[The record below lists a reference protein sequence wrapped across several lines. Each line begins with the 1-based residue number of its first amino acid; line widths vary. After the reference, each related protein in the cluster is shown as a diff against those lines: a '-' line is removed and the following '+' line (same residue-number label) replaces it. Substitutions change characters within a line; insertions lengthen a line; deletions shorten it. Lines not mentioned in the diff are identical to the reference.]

1 MQNLATDSMVLNALR
16 LEKEIFWMEHKYF
29 PEEKIQHLWATKN
42 AKLTSLLGP
51 AAPTETFDLSG
62 ESHQMP
68 PSTQSMTRAQSNNL
82 ATHNMDRLNSCSR
95 DSLSM
100 TRKRSSTSQYGPS
113 SVTINGGTGPSVLI
127 DSFQSDTENPF
138 SSYSTTMDRAPK
150 IRRTGLGQHSLEATV
165 YENPEDFYTSSPEGH
180 QGLSPTIPVN
190 YPTSRRYPHRTTPS
204 PRQAFNPTLSQSP
217 ATPTTGELTNATT
230 LTSAAMSRQTS
241 TAASSFCGGMSNL
254 KLNPRTSDVISDTSI
269 NEEDSPLEFSSSLHN
284 ESSFLLLDV
293 DRSHLIGHT
302 GGMVDDANSQS
313 SAVPLFSSSFPLSP
327 SFADVTSMKRSSST
341 ETNASAQ
348 SRLSRRSQEQGI
360 LSSRPLAPK
369 IHNGEPMSRESSS
382 SEHPLIRM
390 ISEDGSSKDVVSI
403 PKAPYVR
410 PPHDKVMCNLCTD
423 RPQGFRGEHELRRHT
438 DRKHSLV
445 HKAWIC
451 QDISKDKK
459 FLASCKKCT
468 SGKKYNAYYNAAAHL
483 RRTHFNPKQKG
494 VKGKMLPKEK
504 RGGKGGGD
512 QPSMETLKL
521 WMVETEEYAPEN
533 LPPQDDDDDDDE
545 ADEEDA
551 NSNLPDDNPEEASAP
566 VGLEPSAAPAPSLD
580 VSHADPL
587 LDISPLYSSSTALQP
602 SRHRDNTSSQLTGSA
617 ANVADLFD
625 LSSTSLQLSQHRDN
639 TSLQLTA
646 PVANAADLFDLSL
659 ETSMHA
665 NPDEMFFDMSPF
677 AENPDVSF
685 GLDPS
690 SAFPF

>member
-1 MQNLATDSMVLNALR
+1 MN
-16 LEKEIFWMEHKYF
+16 
-29 PEEKIQHLWATKN
+29 
-42 AKLTSLLGP
+42 
-51 AAPTETFDLSG
+51 
-62 ESHQMP
+62 
-68 PSTQSMTRAQSNNL
+68 
-82 ATHNMDRLNSCSR
+82 
-95 DSLSM
+95 
-100 TRKRSSTSQYGPS
+100 RKRSSTSQYGPS
-113 SVTINGGTGPSVLI
+113 SVTSNGGAGPSVLI
-127 DSFQSDTENPF
+127 DNFQSDTENPF
-138 SSYSTTMDRAPK
+138 SSYSTTTDRPPK
-150 IRRTGLGQHSLEATV
+150 MQRTGLGQNSLVAV
-165 YENPEDFYTSSPEGH
+165 YDDPKDFYTSSPEGH

-190 YPTSRRYPHRTTPS
+190 HPTSRRYSHHRISPS
-204 PRQAFNPTLSQSP
+204 PRQAFNSTLSQSP

-254 KLNPRTSDVISDTSI
+254 KLNPHTSDVISDTSI
-269 NEEDSPLEFSSSLHN
+269 NEEDSPLDFSSSLHN
-284 ESSFLLLDV
+284 ESNFLSLNV

-302 GGMVDDANSQS
+302 GGMVDDSNSQS
-313 SAVPLFSSSFPLSP
+313 SIVPLFSSSFPLSP
-327 SFADVTSMKRSSST
+327 NFADVTSMKRSSST

-390 ISEDGSSKDVVSI
+390 ISEDGSSKEVVSI

-423 RPQGFRGEHELRRHT
+423 HPQGFRGEHELRRHT

-521 WMVETEEYAPEN
+521 WMVETEEYVLEN
-533 LPPQDDDDDDDE
+533 LAPHDDDE

-551 NSNLPDDNPEEASAP
+551 NSNLPDDNAEEAYAP
-566 VGLEPSAAPAPSLD
+566 VSLEPSTAPTPSLD
-580 VSHADPL
+580 IPHANQL
-587 LDISPLYSSSTALQP
+587 LDISPLYPSAAPPQSSQ
-602 SRHRDNTSSQLTGSA
+602 HRDSTSLQLTSSA
-617 ANVADLFD
+617 ANSADLFD
-625 LSSTSLQLSQHRDN
+625 LSSTSLQSSQYRDN
-639 TSLQLTA
+639 TLQLTTS
-646 PVANAADLFDLSL
+646 VANAADLFDLSL
-659 ETSMHA
+659 DTSMHA

-677 AENPDVSF
+677 AENPDASF

-690 SAFPF
+690 SSFPF